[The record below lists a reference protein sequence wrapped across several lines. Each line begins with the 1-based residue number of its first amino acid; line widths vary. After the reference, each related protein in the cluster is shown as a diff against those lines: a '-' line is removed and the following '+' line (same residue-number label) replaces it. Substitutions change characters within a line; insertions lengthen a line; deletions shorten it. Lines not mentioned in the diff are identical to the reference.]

1 MTYPNIPKSPILTP
15 ISTKKFALSE
25 KEPEKGGRE
34 GQASD
39 DRLALVVLRRN
50 INSLA

>member
-1 MTYPNIPKSPILTP
+1 MTYPNIFKSPILTP
-15 ISTKKFALSE
+15 ISTRDFASSE
-25 KEPEKGGRE
+25 KDPKKGGRE

-39 DRLALVVLRRN
+39 DRFALVVLRRN